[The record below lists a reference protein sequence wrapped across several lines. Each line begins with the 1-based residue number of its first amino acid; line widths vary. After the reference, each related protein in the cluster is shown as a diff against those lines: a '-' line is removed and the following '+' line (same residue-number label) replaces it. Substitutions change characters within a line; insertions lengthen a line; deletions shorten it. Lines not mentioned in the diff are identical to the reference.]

1 MMAEGKVTGELRD
14 GIARLII
21 DYPARRNAISEP
33 MVEQAIA
40 AFDRIVPE
48 ARVLLISG
56 AGDHFCSGA
65 NLAFDPDMDVSK
77 IDGGA
82 PLLAL
87 YNPLIRR
94 IAESPVPVITSVRG
108 AAAGYGASL
117 ALAGDII
124 LAEEKAFFA
133 LTFRALG
140 IVPDGGA
147 AWMLVK
153 AIGRVRA
160 MELMMLGERLP
171 APRALD
177 WGLITRVYQGGDA
190 LAEATETLARELAT
204 GPTVALGRI
213 RRLAWLAAET
223 SFEDDLNLEA
233 DYQREC
239 VRSEDVLEGLA
250 AFREKRAPQFK
261 GR

>member
-1 MMAEGKVTGELRD
+1 MSEGKVTGVVKD
-14 GIARLII
+14 GIARLTI
-21 DYPARRNAISEP
+21 DDPERRNAIGEP
-33 MVEQAIA
+33 MVEQALVA
-40 AFDRIVPE
+40 LDAMLPE
-48 ARVLLISG
+48 ARVLVIAG

-65 NLAFDPDMDVSK
+65 NLSFDPTVDLGQ
-77 IDGGA
+77 IDGGQA
-82 PLLAL
+82 LLAL

-94 IAESPVPVITSVRG
+94 IAECPVPVITSVRG
-108 AAAGYGASL
+108 AAAGFGASL
-117 ALAGDII
+117 ALAGDLI

-153 AIGRVRA
+153 AAGRVRA

-171 APRALD
+171 AAKALE
-177 WGLITRVYQGGDA
+177 WGLITRVYQGGEA
-190 LAEATETLARELAT
+190 LGEATEKLAAELAQ

-213 RRLAWLAAET
+213 RRMAWLAAET
-223 SFEDDLNLEA
+223 GLEEELA
-233 DYQREC
+233 LEVDYQREC
-239 VRSEDVLEGLA
+239 VRSADVLEGLA
-250 AFREKRAPQFK
+250 AFREKRPPRFH

>member
-1 MMAEGKVTGELRD
+1 MDDGRVIGAVKD
-14 GIARLII
+14 GIARLTI
-21 DYPARRNAISEP
+21 DDPARRNAISEA
-33 MVEQAIA
+33 MVEQALTVLDHIL
-40 AFDRIVPE
+40 PE
-48 ARVLLISG
+48 ARVLVIAGKGG
-56 AGDHFCSGA
+56 AFCSGA
-65 NLAFDPDMDVSK
+65 NLAFDPDMDVSQ

-94 IAESPVPVITSVRG
+94 IAECPVPVITSVRG
-108 AAAGYGASL
+108 AAAGFGASL
-117 ALAGDII
+117 AMAGDII

-171 APRALD
+171 AAKALE
-177 WGLITRVYQGGDA
+177 WGLVTRVFAGDA
-190 LAEATETLARELAT
+190 LEEATERLARELAA
-204 GPTVALGRI
+204 GPTFALRRI
-213 RRLAWLAAET
+213 RRMGWLAAES
-223 SFEDDLNLEA
+223 SFEAELALEA

-239 VRSEDVLEGLA
+239 VRSPDLLEGLA
-250 AFREKRAPQFK
+250 AFREKRAPTFS